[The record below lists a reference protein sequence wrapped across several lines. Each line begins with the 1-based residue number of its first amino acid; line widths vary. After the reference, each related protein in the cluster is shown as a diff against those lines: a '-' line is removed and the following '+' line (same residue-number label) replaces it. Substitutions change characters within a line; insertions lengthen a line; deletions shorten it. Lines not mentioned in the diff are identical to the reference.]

1 MNRYQG
7 ISTLSNSLIKPKKR
21 FFSCVKYPKIPL
33 SVSDIYVITQDSDRY
48 DMLANNYYKD
58 KSLWWI
64 ILTANPFLPQ
74 SSLYPPIGVQIRIP
88 INITQIIS
96 SFNTLNNV

>member
-7 ISTLSNSLIKPKKR
+7 VPTLSNSLVKPKKR
-21 FFSCVKYPKIPL
+21 FFSSVKYPKIPL
-33 SVSDIYVITQDSDRY
+33 SVSDIYIITQNSDRY
-48 DMLANNYYKD
+48 DILANNYYKD

-64 ILTANPFLPQ
+64 ILAANPSLPQ
-74 SSLYPPIGVQIRIP
+74 SSLYPPIGVQVRIP

-96 SFNTLNNV
+96 SFNILNNV